1 MCLGFWGLGF
11 LFKGFECLWF
21 FHFFFP
27 FVFVL
32 PEKNSFD
39 GEEEEDYIEYPHRQK
54 RDDD

>member
-32 PEKNSFD
+32 LSEKNSLILKV
-39 GEEEEDYIEYPHRQK
+39 EK
-54 RDDD
+54 KKKKTLL